1 MILTI
6 IIFILILGLL
16 ILSHEFGHFISAKKS
31 GMKVEEFGIGF
42 PPRLL
47 SFKKGETLYSI
58 NLIPLGGFV
67 KIFGEQKPEKKSLK
81 NLNQK
86 LEKRAFFNKPIWQR
100 AIVLVMGVV
109 MNFLLAVVLLSIVH
123 GIGVPTILGEGPNVP
138 KGTKNVQIQIL
149 EVANESPA
157 EEAGIKVGDII
168 KNLSVDGYQV
178 FAKEVREVQ
187 EFIDQHVGEKTVL
200 TVQRGKE
207 TLKKDL
213 IPRISPPKE
222 EGPLGIALAKVGL
235 IKYPWYSAILRGF
248 KTAGELFI
256 TFVGLFYSLFKTLIF
271 KGVLM
276 GGLAGPVGIA
286 ALVSQATKLGFVYLL
301 QFTAIISINLVI
313 INILPFPALDGGRL
327 LFLAIEKIKGSPV
340 NAKIERIVNTAGFA
354 LLIILMI
361 LVTFRDISRVL

>member
-1 MILTI
+1 MLLTI

-16 ILSHEFGHFISAKKS
+16 ILSHEFGHFISAKKA

-42 PPRLL
+42 PPRLF

-67 KIFGEQKPEKKSLK
+67 KIFGEQKPEEESSK
-81 NLNQK
+81 NVNQK

-109 MNFLLAVVLLSIVH
+109 MNFLLAVILLSIVH
-123 GIGVPTILGEGPNVP
+123 SIGVPTILNQESSMLERA
-138 KGTKNVQIQIL
+138 KNIQIQIL
-149 EVANESPA
+149 QVAKESPA
-157 EEAGIKVGDII
+157 KEAGIKVGDVI
-168 KNLSVDGYQV
+168 KNLSVDGYQISIY
-178 FAKEVREVQ
+178 ETENVQ
-187 EFIDQHVGEKTVL
+187 EFIDQHIGEKVVL
-200 TVQRGKE
+200 TIQRGKE
-207 TLKKDL
+207 TLKKEL

-222 EGPLGIALAKVGL
+222 EGPMGIALAKVGL

-248 KTAGELFI
+248 KTAGELLI
-256 TFVGLFYSLFKTLIF
+256 AFVSLFYSLIL
-271 KGVLM
+271 KGTLM
-276 GGLAGPVGIA
+276 GELAGPVGIA
-286 ALVSQATKLGFVYLL
+286 TLVSQATKLGFVYIL

-340 NAKIERIVNTAGFA
+340 NIKVERIANALGFI
-354 LLIILMI
+354 LLIALMV
-361 LVTFRDISRVL
+361 LVTFRDISRIL

>member
-1 MILTI
+1 MLLTI

-42 PPRLL
+42 PPRLF

-67 KIFGEQKPEKKSLK
+67 KIFGEQKPEKKSIK
-81 NLNQK
+81 SLNQK

-109 MNFLLAVVLLSIVH
+109 MNFLVAVILLSIVH
-123 GIGVPTILGEGPNVP
+123 GIGVPTILGQGPNIP
-138 KGTKNVQIQIL
+138 EGTKNIQIQIL
-149 EVANESPA
+149 QIANGSPA
-157 EEAGIKVGDII
+157 KEAGIKVGDII
-168 KNLSVDGYQV
+168 KNLSVDNYQTTV
-178 FAKEVREVQ
+178 KEVGEVQ

-200 TVQRGKE
+200 TIQRGKE
-207 TLKKDL
+207 ILKKDL

-248 KTAGELFI
+248 KTAGELLI
-256 TFVGLFYSLFKTLIF
+256 TFAGLFYDLFKTLIF
-271 KGVLM
+271 KGTLM
-276 GGLAGPVGIA
+276 NELAGPIGIA
-286 ALVSQATKLGFVYLL
+286 TLVSQATKLGIIYLL

-327 LFLAIEKIKGSPV
+327 LFLAIEKIKGSPLS
-340 NAKIERIVNTAGFA
+340 AKIEGTVNTVGFA

-361 LVTFRDISRVL
+361 LVTFRDISRIL